1 LKGPWV
7 EDHSR
12 CECMDNVQTRTSVKG
27 LLSLFL
33 PSKMSLESIGH
44 RLACG
49 ISLTNNSICKVSIIS
64 PTTFASQHNRVVGC
78 DMKGNIPVI
87 VFSTRKVMHTGG
99 RQAHMQIMLR
109 GIIFSKPG
117 LAGSPNYDSFSGG
130 CGPSL
135 REE

>member
-1 LKGPWV
+1 LGRSEGTMGGGPLPMRV
-7 EDHSR
+7 YG
-12 CECMDNVQTRTSVKG
+12 DNVQTRTSVKG

-99 RQAHMQIMLR
+99 RQAR
-109 GIIFSKPG
+109 NRCRVAAPKETN
-117 LAGSPNYDSFSGG
+117 AT
-130 CGPSL
+130 
-135 REE
+135 R